1 MKKVSDHLNI
11 RTRFIFIVV
20 LSKFSLQNKEKVQC
34 MCHCIYEGYEQHSK
48 VRQMVNFMHRSKG
61 GGGGLQNSNFFKLNY
76 ETTKNM
82 PWTPLGKLNRW
93 TPLPPSPMDKFSGSA
108 HEPESFTL
116 SRLYRINVSDCCT
129 AEHDYMLACSFL

>member
-1 MKKVSDHLNI
+1 MYVSLY
-11 RTRFIFIVV
+11 
-20 LSKFSLQNKEKVQC
+20 
-34 MCHCIYEGYEQHSK
+34 MCVYKQYSK
-48 VRQMVNFMHRSKG
+48 VRQMVNFMHGCTDLKE
-61 GGGGLQNSNFFKLNY
+61 GGGGLQNSNLLKLNY
-76 ETTKNM
+76 ETTKHM

-129 AEHDYMLACSFL
+129 AEHDYTLACSFL